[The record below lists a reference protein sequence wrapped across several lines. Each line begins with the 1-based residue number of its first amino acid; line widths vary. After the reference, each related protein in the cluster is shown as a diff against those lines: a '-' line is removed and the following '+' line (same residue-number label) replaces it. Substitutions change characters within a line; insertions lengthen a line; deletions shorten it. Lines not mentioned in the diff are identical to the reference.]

1 VHHNFTRTAVII
13 ISLFLIAIATP
24 VIAQDV
30 PPVLENPDLIFDHTI
45 IYDIGGLI
53 TINRQLGDKSST
65 GAVKYTTVRGYGE
78 MTKVENVRIAA
89 NIIKID
95 EISDWNVPVD
105 AINGLTVTTVIDLA
119 SRPMATAA
127 HVYNENGYDIE
138 EGDIINIYHPL
149 VVSGDLEV
157 DRLTQQLW
165 STRLVTNPGH
175 SGGYHADFIAAY
187 GPGPYEREYGITT
200 DMGDVF
206 FYDEK
211 YMWTYEV
218 GIHPND
224 RDDRRDGYDRGDYY
238 VGNYFSIDQYAYTSG
253 GEMQRLISMS
263 NPFENTLLIEDL
275 SVIGSAAVRES
286 FENHGLIGGPKAVT
300 LAWYE
305 LF

>member
-1 VHHNFTRTAVII
+1 MHCLFNRTALII
-13 ISLFLIAIATP
+13 ISLILIAITTP
-24 VIAQDV
+24 VIAQDI
-30 PPVLENPDLIFDHTI
+30 PPVLKNPDLIFEHSI
-45 IYDIGGLI
+45 VYDIGGMI
-53 TINRQLGDKSST
+53 SINRQLGDKFST

-95 EISDWNVPVD
+95 EVSDWNVPVN

-119 SRPMATAA
+119 SRPMAAA
-127 HVYNENGYDIE
+127 THVYNENGYDIKKD
-138 EGDIINIYHPL
+138 DIVNIYHPL

-157 DRLTQQLW
+157 KRLTQQLW

-175 SGGYHADFIAAY
+175 TGSYHADFIAAY
-187 GPGPYEREYGITT
+187 GPGPYEQEFGVTT
-200 DMGDVF
+200 LMGNVHF
-206 FYDEK
+206 FEEK
-211 YMWTYEV
+211 YMWTYEE

-224 RDDRRDGYDRGDYY
+224 RDHRRDGYDRGDYY
-238 VGNYFSIDQYAYTSG
+238 VGNYFSINQFAYTSG

-275 SVIGSAAVRES
+275 RVIGMASIRES
-286 FENHGLIGGPKAVT
+286 FDIHGLIGGPKAVT